1 MYCVKLVLNS
11 ESTDHHDPPRS
22 KLVSKAVLNVDDVK
36 SAVMTL
42 TMSDETN
49 TTQVVTASYH
59 THVTCQINSQH
70 TVNTMSR
77 PLCLQGFDTLAWA

>member
-11 ESTDHHDPPRS
+11 ESTDHRDSPRS

-42 TMSDETN
+42 AVCHETN

-59 THVTCQINSQH
+59 THVTCQVI
-70 TVNTMSR
+70 
-77 PLCLQGFDTLAWA
+77 G